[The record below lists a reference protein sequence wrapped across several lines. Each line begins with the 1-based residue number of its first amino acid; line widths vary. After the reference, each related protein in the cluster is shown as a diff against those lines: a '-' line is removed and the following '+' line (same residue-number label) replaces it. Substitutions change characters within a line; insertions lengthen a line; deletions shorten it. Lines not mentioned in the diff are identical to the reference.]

1 MTRLLG
7 IELRLLSSGW
17 HHQVD
22 NDPLRRAK
30 ACKAMPVAVVD
41 TPDQVNAESGFLCL
55 AIGDFELT

>member
-1 MTRLLG
+1 MGGWALKIPTF
-7 IELRLLSSGW
+7 LRS
-17 HHQVD
+17 VD